1 MRIIILAIISFVLH
15 SCYCTYEVSVNKN
28 GSARVMI
35 SDWQELEGKK
45 FEESTMGEEVYSE
58 FDSFKNSVLI
68 TNYSREIENKFYT
81 VEFDISNVDS
91 LGQYLIPTIGD
102 SVEMDNPIEFRYS
115 NDKFTITQTFDEL
128 LKANEATMYGQLIPF
143 KAVFKF
149 KKRIKNFNSNVDFVK
164 QTSKKSI
171 EVNTNLNNISYGEGT
186 HIVEVFF

>member
-1 MRIIILAIISFVLH
+1 MRIIIFAIISFVLH

-28 GSARVMI
+28 GSASVKI

-45 FEESTMGEEVYSE
+45 FEESTMGEELYSE

-68 TNYSREIENKFYT
+68 TNYSRTVENKFYT
-81 VEFDISNVDS
+81 VEYDLKNVDS
-91 LGQYLIPTIGD
+91 LGSYLLPTIND
-102 SVEMDNPIEFRYS
+102 SVEMDNPIEFTYTK
-115 NDKFTITQTFDEL
+115 DKFTIIQEFDES

-164 QTSKKSI
+164 QTGKKTI
-171 EVNTNLNNISYGEGT
+171 EINAKLNDISYGEGT

>member
-1 MRIIILAIISFVLH
+1 
-15 SCYCTYEVSVNKN
+15 
-28 GSARVMI
+28 MI

-58 FDSFKNSVLI
+58 FDSYKNSVLI

-91 LGQYLIPTIGD
+91 LGQYLIPTSGD